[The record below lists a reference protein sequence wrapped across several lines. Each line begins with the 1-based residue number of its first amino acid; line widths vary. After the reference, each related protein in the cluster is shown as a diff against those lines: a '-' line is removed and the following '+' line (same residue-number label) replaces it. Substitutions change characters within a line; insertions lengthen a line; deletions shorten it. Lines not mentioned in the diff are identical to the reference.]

1 MIRLLLTI
9 KNSSDTIQ
17 SKTLGDGRMNLKTL
31 KVSEQQ
37 VTRCTD
43 NPILPTVASLAVDT
57 CWIYLACCDI
67 TDAFTNRFTR
77 SCELPCQTEPLTVFI
92 LLGVPLQEVPLSHY
106 YFILTSSSDGDGSV
120 CPLSGDVNPRLLFP
134 SLCVLLGEAEA
145 KSESHPGLKISIS

>member
-1 MIRLLLTI
+1 MIPDQLLLII
-9 KNSSDTIQ
+9 KNSSDTKQ
-17 SKTLGDGRMNLKTL
+17 SKTLGDGRMNLRTL
-31 KVSEQQ
+31 RVSKQQ

-67 TDAFTNRFTR
+67 TDAFTNRFIQ
-77 SCELPCQTEPLTVFI
+77 SCVLPCQTEPLTVFL

-106 YFILTSSSDGDGSV
+106 YFILISSSV